1 MSQIQ
6 DKKFRP
12 RIDDG
17 LAAAIETLFAKY
29 PDIGDYFNN
38 DKKKYVEDAI
48 RRSLIYYENFKRSG
62 ATFSEPNQS

>member
-1 MSQIQ
+1 MTQIP

-17 LAAAIETLFAKY
+17 LSAAIENLFTKY

-38 DKKKYVEDAI
+38 DKKKFVEDAI
-48 RRSLIYYENFKRSG
+48 RRHLIYYENFKRSG
-62 ATFSEPNQS
+62 ATFSEANQS